1 MSNSLYVWILYMTGK
16 TIPFIIPLLLNSTVI
31 CIAGISVCYLMARR
45 GALVQSWILRV
56 CLVAV
61 ILSPITSL
69 ISNSSGLTHI
79 RIPVQYP
86 DSTEKG
92 YLSGHNKV
100 SAIQLN
106 NSRKVRI
113 DLQDAEIGVGTELYN
128 YDGTGNEK
136 RPSENHKVSIIIG
149 RLLVLLRDNSFIIYS
164 IFIIT
169 WLISSL
175 YFLIKTVVAYMHFRQ
190 IRRTAY
196 PAKQA
201 YITVCK
207 SVSKVLGSKEPRILQ
222 TPHTQSVFLAGFFHP
237 CIVLPNDGLD
247 ASMATKEI
255 FLHELVHLMRHDYLW
270 NYICQIGKILLPFQ
284 PFLWILVGKLKE
296 TNDYVCDDY
305 VVKYGNE
312 GRSYAV
318 QLYKPVLPDMQ
329 YAVFV

>member
-16 TIPFIIPLLLNSTVI
+16 TIPFVIPLLLNSTVI
-31 CIAGISVCYLMARR
+31 CISVLSVCYLMARR

-79 RIPVQYP
+79 RIPVQYL
-86 DSTEKG
+86 DTSEKG
-92 YLSGHNKV
+92 YLSGQNKV
-100 SAIQLN
+100 SALQLN
-106 NSRKVRI
+106 NSNKVRI
-113 DLQDAEIGVGTELYN
+113 DLQDAENGVETELLD

-136 RPSENHKVSIIIG
+136 LPSENHKVSTG
-149 RLLVLLRDNSFIIYS
+149 RLLAHLRDYSFIIYS

-207 SVSKVLGSKEPRILQ
+207 SVAKVLGSKEPRILQ
-222 TPHTQSVFLAGFFHP
+222 TPHTHSVFLAGFFHP
-237 CIVLPNDGLD
+237 CIVLPNGGFEKC
-247 ASMATKEI
+247 MATKEI
-255 FLHELVHLMRHDYLW
+255 FLHELVHLMRHDYIW
-270 NYICQIGKILLPFQ
+270 NYICQIGKILLPLQ
-284 PFLWILVGKLKE
+284 PL
-296 TNDYVCDDY
+296 
-305 VVKYGNE
+305 
-312 GRSYAV
+312 S
-318 QLYKPVLPDMQ
+318 
-329 YAVFV
+329 